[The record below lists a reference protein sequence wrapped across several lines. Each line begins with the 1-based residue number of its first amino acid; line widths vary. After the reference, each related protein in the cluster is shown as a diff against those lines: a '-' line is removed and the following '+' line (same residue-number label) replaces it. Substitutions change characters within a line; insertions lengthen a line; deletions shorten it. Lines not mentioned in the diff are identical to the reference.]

1 MSEGIPGKSETELS
15 TEAFVE
21 SMTGIHPDLDRE
33 RFHDEISK
41 CVQDA
46 LSAAGSGEES
56 EDESDEDES
65 DENESDKDESSDDEK

>member
-21 SMTGIHPDLDRE
+21 SMMGIHPDLDRE
-33 RFHDEISK
+33 KFHDEISK

-46 LSAAGSGEES
+46 LSSAGSGEES

-65 DENESDKDESSDDEK
+65 GEDKSGDGEK

>member
-1 MSEGIPGKSETELS
+1 MSESTPGKSETELS

-21 SMTGIHPDLDRE
+21 SMMGIHPDLDRE
-33 RFHDEISK
+33 KFHDEISK

-56 EDESDEDES
+56 EDESDE
-65 DENESDKDESSDDEK
+65 NESSDDEK

>member
-15 TEAFVE
+15 TEAFVD
-21 SMTGIHPDLDRE
+21 SMMGIHPDLDRE
-33 RFHDEISK
+33 KFHDEISK

-56 EDESDEDES
+56 EDESDE
-65 DENESDKDESSDDEK
+65 NESDKDEPSDDDK

>member
-1 MSEGIPGKSETELS
+1 MSDGIPGKSETELS

-21 SMTGIHPDLDRE
+21 SMMGIHPDLDRE

-56 EDESDEDES
+56 EDESN
-65 DENESDKDESSDDEK
+65 ENESDKDEPSDDDK